1 MRATQWISTLTNVVL
16 VLCALVVTGLVVRR
30 EFFHSP
36 AAASASAAPE
46 PVTVVDDWRGYAA
59 AGHRWGPEAAPVSL
73 VVFSDY
79 QCPACRRL
87 AEDLKAIRAEFPE
100 QVAVVIRHI
109 PIASHPFAL
118 PAARASECAARQDRF
133 VAFHHALFAGQALIG
148 VDPWTRFARDA
159 RLPDL
164 PAFDACMAE
173 TGPVAAVERD
183 RAAARRLEVDRTP
196 TLLINEHRYA
206 GAPPLSTLRERVR
219 RAVEQAPGTRRTAA
233 AASR

>member
-1 MRATQWISTLTNVVL
+1 MRTTQWISTLTNVVL
-16 VLCALVVTGLVVRR
+16 VLCAVVVTGLVVRR
-30 EFFHSP
+30 EFFRSP
-36 AAASASAAPE
+36 GAAASAAPE

-59 AGHRWGPEAAPVSL
+59 EGHRWGPDAAPVSL

-87 AEDLKAIRAEFPE
+87 AEDLKAIRADFPE

-118 PAARASECAARQDRF
+118 PAARASECAARQERF
-133 VAFHHALFAGQALIG
+133 IAFHHALFAGQALIG
-148 VDPWTRFARDA
+148 VDPWTRFAQDA

-183 RAAARRLEVDRTP
+183 RAAGRRLEVDRTP

-206 GAPPLSTLRERVR
+206 GAPPLSTLRERVQ
-219 RAVEQAPGTRRTAA
+219 RAVEQASRTARAA
-233 AASR
+233 AATSR